1 MWSSL
6 SVLFQ
11 FPTALLFSAVRFVI
25 IDCVTHFGASLLL
38 TRHHPNR
45 IKCLK
50 KISSSY
56 RCRFVKHE
64 GLWYLWGAVYN
75 SPGRV
80 YSLDYLALNLLSKT
94 AKSKFSFYHLWSFIT
109 QSSVSLCLCFVLFL
123 TNITQITRDS
133 FRLHLMLLLYLP
145 RRAQV
150 WWIRWAEYKTLKTT
164 LMFLMISS
172 QCWSICRR
180 FRVFGK
186 FTWWKTLQAAL
197 TELPCSPT
205 AKLQVHGGFYDSQ

>member
-1 MWSSL
+1 MKDFDTYEALFITLPVVFIALVIFLLIYSQKRRKVSSL
-6 SVLFQ
+6 STICDHSSLSQVY
-11 FPTALLFSAVRFVI
+11 
-25 IDCVTHFGASLLL
+25 HFC
-38 TRHHPNR
+38 
-45 IKCLK
+45 I
-50 KISSSY
+50 
-56 RCRFVKHE
+56 
-64 GLWYLWGAVYN
+64 
-75 SPGRV
+75 
-80 YSLDYLALNLLSKT
+80 
-94 AKSKFSFYHLWSFIT
+94 
-109 QSSVSLCLCFVLFL
+109 CFVLFL
-123 TNITQITRDS
+123 ANITQITRDS
-133 FRLHLMLLLYLP
+133 FRLHLMLLLYLL